1 MQLMSKRNL
10 LLSLIIDA
18 VVVVNFV
25 FLAFSVNAFAK
36 TTLNP
41 YSFGYKIIDP
51 LTYLGTV
58 IVLSY
63 PVFSRMYAYY
73 RVKRKLT

>member
-36 TTLNP
+36 TALNP

-51 LTYLGTV
+51 LTYFD
-58 IVLSY
+58 S
-63 PVFSRMYAYY
+63 
-73 RVKRKLT
+73 